1 MNTTQ
6 TSRIS
11 IDVTPEQ
18 HKRLKAVAALSGQSL
33 KNYVLERALPQSGED
48 AALAELEALL
58 ATRVASARAGRF
70 VDESVESIFE
80 NRESYGNA
88 GMTRRIN

>member
-1 MNTTQ
+1 MLVIMSIGL

-18 HKRLKAVAALSGQSL
+18 HKRLKAIAALSGQSL
-33 KNYVLERALPQSGED
+33 KDYVLERALPRSGED

-58 ATRVASARAGRF
+58 APRVESARSGQF
-70 VDESVESIFE
+70 VDESVESIFDGVA
-80 NRESYGNA
+80 REPVA
-88 GMTRRIN
+88 